1 MMRRFYALLPL
12 LIVLLMPNSAWADEW
27 QDPETKVNYEYTP
40 GQSEAIVKKGTGWD
54 SNDQAGCP
62 EASGD
67 IAILSSFT
75 INGETYTVT
84 EIRNYAFAHC
94 NNLTSVKIPNTIN
107 FIGIGAFAECW
118 SLHSINIPE
127 SVKYLCPCAFMR
139 CALTSI
145 DIPGSVESIGYQA
158 FLQCSKLETVTIGEG
173 VTTIRGTNVSDH
185 FDGGAFSWCFN
196 LKKVSLPESL
206 KEIGTETFGGCIK
219 LSAIELPKNLEKIG
233 EKAFYGTG
241 NECERFDVYS
251 HIEEPFALNEVFDG
265 NGKNPDENTLYV
277 PAGTKAKYEATD
289 GWKEFKNIVEM
300 ESENKDLKVGD
311 TFVAGGITYRVT
323 NSDQKEVMV
332 GYKEPYSDIAVNKD
346 TTGIIIIPST
356 IIGSDESTYSVTGI
370 QDYAFEGCNKL
381 TGVIIPE
388 NITIGEGV
396 FNGCSNLTNVNI
408 PESLKIIQPLTFRNC
423 SSLQTVYI
431 PESVKEIGYAAFDG
445 CKALNSV
452 NIPIGITNIARAT
465 FQSCESLTCI
475 DIPSTVTSIGEAA
488 FNICGLKSIIIPEGV
503 TSIGRAAF
511 SDCWQAEDI
520 IIPSSV
526 TSIGEVAFSR
536 GYSHLTKVTSYM
548 TNPVPISYNT
558 FGQNN
563 YDSYTY
569 ATLYVPAGTKAKYE
583 ATEGWKEFKNI
594 VEMVELDPID
604 GETTVS
610 TDNLGNENL
619 SDNIVNDIY
628 YNVGAEGYDS
638 SDKSVV
644 ISQTTNM
651 GQITDATPGSSEVKE
666 NFNGMILK
674 VAAGKGTITV
684 NVKTTGNAQLV
695 VQVGS
700 QTPMIASKTEQ
711 GDVVVSYNVAEDTYV
726 YIYAIIGSSAAPAH
740 RAAPADAVK
749 IYSIKVTPGAT
760 GIDTVH
766 SSQSTVHSCYTLDS
780 RKLQGQPT
788 KKGVYIVNGRKVV
801 VK

>member
-1 MMRRFYALLPL
+1 MMRRFYALLSL
-12 LIVLLMPNSAWADEW
+12 VVALLMSIGAWADSLQIGNTFTADGILYQVSNNNPNEVSVGVTW
-27 QDPETKVNYEYTP
+27 WIDGKYHEELVDVKAIKTDTVGVVDIPSSVIGTD
-40 GQSEAIVKKGTGWD
+40 GQSYSVTSIQYRAFR
-54 SNDQAGCP
+54 GCSGITDVSIGDNIRTIDEGAFMECEQLKSVSIP
-62 EASGD
+62 ASVISID
-67 IAILSSFT
+67 KQ
-75 INGETYTVT
+75 
-84 EIRNYAFAHC
+84 AFAYTHLETISIP
-94 NNLTSVKIPNTIN
+94 NSITKLAESIFAHDIYLTSVYIP
-107 FIGIGAFAECW
+107 
-118 SLHSINIPE
+118 S
-127 SVKYLCPCAFMR
+127 SV
-139 CALTSI
+139 TSI
-145 DIPGSVESIGYQA
+145 GENAFYNCHSLPSIVIPGSVKAIGAEA
-158 FLQCSKLETVTIGEG
+158 FHDCDGLTV
-173 VTTIRGTNVSDH
+173 VT
-185 FDGGAFSWCFN
+185 
-196 LKKVSLPESL
+196 SL
-206 KEIGTETFGGCIK
+206 
-219 LSAIELPKNLEKIG
+219 
-233 EKAFYGTG
+233 
-241 NECERFDVYS
+241 
-251 HIEEPFALNEVFDG
+251 IEEPFSLVSEKFGFPVEVFG
-265 NGKNPDENTLYV
+265 TKSYNATLYV
-277 PAGTKAKYEATD
+277 PAGTKAKYEATE

-619 SDNIVNDIY
+619 SDNVVNDIY

-644 ISQTTNM
+644 NSQTTNM

-674 VAAGKGTITV
+674 VAAGKGTITL

-695 VQVGS
+695 VQVGN

-711 GDVVVSYNVAEDTYV
+711 GDVVVSYDVAEDTYV

-766 SSQSTVHSCYTLDS
+766 SAQSTVHSCYTLDG
-780 RKLQGQPT
+780 RKLEGQPT
-788 KKGVYIVNGRKVV
+788 KKGVYIINGKKIVIR
-801 VK
+801 